1 MPFDTCALKKTQSI
15 RTPGI
20 TPPLV
25 AVFAGA
31 GPWFIH
37 KLAGDET
44 CRMDQGPVGPGY
56 RLSPGAPLNNCGWAS
71 TSHWSLVS
79 VPNFSRDG
87 CNSSLPPRTDTR

>member
-31 GPWFIH
+31 GPWSIH

-71 TSHWSLVS
+71 ILLVRRRAATGPGAKPQATSLTGL
-79 VPNFSRDG
+79 RI
-87 CNSSLPPRTDTR
+87 